1 MKVAVNVSLASWP
14 GMRHEEAAAE
24 LLLSRPIEPVFGPL
38 HTEHVQLVP
47 QSFGLLSESLVDG
60 LRAAHPTT
68 RFRLHANVRVLPTYR
83 QADLANFVRE
93 RSWFEQA
100 ARIHRLL
107 DAQAYTAHA
116 GRRGDIG
123 LSSLFD
129 NARRCADLFG
139 SPVGIEGHY
148 PTDGDRWLV
157 STWDE
162 YRLLLESGVPYVI
175 DLSHIGIL
183 AASPGRRE
191 EGLLSEMLACER
203 CIEVHVSDNDGR
215 SDQHRVCASAP
226 WWLSALS
233 FVNEGAVVFSEGN
246 HRFGSGT
253 TPGAVSRG

>member
-1 MKVAVNVSLASWP
+1 MKSTVNVSLASWP
-14 GMRHEEAAAE
+14 GMRHEEAAAA
-24 LLLSRPIEPVFGPL
+24 LLRSRPIEPVFGQL
-38 HTEHVQLVP
+38 HIEHVQLVP
-47 QSFGLLSESLVDG
+47 QSFGILSESLVDG

-68 RFRLHANVRVLPTYR
+68 RFRLHANVRVLPTHR
-83 QADLANFVRE
+83 QADFANFVGE
-93 RSWFEQA
+93 RLWFEQA

-116 GRRGDIG
+116 GRRGRTG
-123 LSSLFD
+123 LSNLFD
-129 NARRCADLFG
+129 NARRCADMFG

-148 PTDGDRWLV
+148 PTDDDRWLV

-162 YRLLLESGVPYVI
+162 YRLLFESGVPYVI

-183 AASPGRRE
+183 AASTGQRE
-191 EGLLSEMLACER
+191 ECLLKEMLACER

-246 HRFGSGT
+246 HRVGSGT
-253 TPGAVSRG
+253 TLGVISDG